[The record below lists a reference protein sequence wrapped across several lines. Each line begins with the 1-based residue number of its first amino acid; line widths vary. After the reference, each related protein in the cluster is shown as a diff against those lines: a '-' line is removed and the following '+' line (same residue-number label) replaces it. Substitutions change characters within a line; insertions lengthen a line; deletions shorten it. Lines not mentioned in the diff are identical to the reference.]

1 MNIASWKLP
10 SVIYCTP
17 ILNVQFLVRDMHV
30 QDGSVETSSAVFAQ
44 HLFLTK
50 INTIKLTISLQNQ
63 GVDHAD

>member
-1 MNIASWKLP
+1 
-10 SVIYCTP
+10 
-17 ILNVQFLVRDMHV
+17 MHV

-50 INTIKLTISLQNQ
+50 INTIKLTISLQDQ